1 MVDLWLHLGNR
12 KQCVPI
18 KPSTQTNKTELRV
31 TMAVD
36 RRLVCILRI
45 YFMKHTANRFL
56 WRLQNAWKKTNSQTH
71 IKYDDFF
78 PSNNVRRNYEII
90 PHTRFRY
97 IEQMDLL
104 EYNKWLCYENDDINN
119 DWLAIVTVHCFQ
131 DILVSTYWS
140 SSILHS
146 T

>member
-1 MVDLWLHLGNR
+1 MH
-12 KQCVPI
+12 
-18 KPSTQTNKTELRV
+18 E
-31 TMAVD
+31 
-36 RRLVCILRI
+36 
-45 YFMKHTANRFL
+45 
-56 WRLQNAWKKTNSQTH
+56 KKTNSQTH

-140 SSILHS
+140 SSILNS